1 MGVWSAR
8 AARVP
13 RRRAVCGALALAAVL
28 GGGTYAGVGIAGVR
42 PSPTASPHPS
52 LTDRATIADKVDLPW
67 PGEGQTSISVDGL
80 GSLGSKGGAKPV
92 PIASVTKVMT
102 AYVILKEH
110 PLKDG
115 DQGPQ
120 VDVDAQAA
128 QESQS
133 LSEST
138 VPLRKGQRYTQR
150 QLLELL
156 MLPSGNNAARLFARW
171 DSGSQ
176 EKFVKKMNRA
186 ARDLGMTHTEYTGAS
201 GVEESTRSTA
211 DDQLKLAQAAMG
223 QPVLRKVVALRKT
236 TVPGIPGTV
245 TNTNDLLDRPGVI
258 GLKTGSTTPA
268 GGNLMWAAK
277 LPAGGEQRLVL
288 GVTLAQRANT
298 SPTEG
303 LSAALERSGKLIEA
317 LRTQLPAA
325 LDGKKSDEKSG
336 AKSDEKGDEKNDG
349 KDSGNDSGNDGGND
363 GDEKARP

>member
-1 MGVWSAR
+1 MGVWRAR
-8 AARVP
+8 AVRVP

-28 GGGTYAGVGIAGVR
+28 GGGTYAGVAFVGDR
-42 PSPTASPHPS
+42 PSPIASSHSS
-52 LTDRATIADKVDLPW
+52 LTDRAAIAGKMDLPW
-67 PGEGQTSISVDGL
+67 PGEGQTSIAVDGL
-80 GSLGSKGGAKPV
+80 GSLGSKGGATPV

-115 DQGPQ
+115 EQGPR
-120 VDVDAQAA
+120 VDVDAKAA

-138 VPLRKGQRYTQR
+138 VPLREGQRFTQR

-176 EKFVKKMNRA
+176 EKFVEKMNRA
-186 ARDLGMTHTEYTGAS
+186 AQDLGMTHTAYTGAS

-211 DDQLKLAQAAMG
+211 DDQLKLARAAMG
-223 QPVLRKVVALRKT
+223 QPALRKVVALRET

-245 TNTNDLLDRPGVI
+245 TNTNQLLDRPGVI

-268 GGNLMWAAK
+268 GGSLMWAAEVR
-277 LPAGGEQRLVL
+277 AGGRQRLVL

-298 SPTEG
+298 TPTEG
-303 LSAALERSGKLIEA
+303 LSAALDRSGKLIEA

-325 LDGKKSDEKSG
+325 LDGEKSSEDNGDKG
-336 AKSDEKGDEKNDG
+336 ARS
-349 KDSGNDSGNDGGND
+349 
-363 GDEKARP
+363 